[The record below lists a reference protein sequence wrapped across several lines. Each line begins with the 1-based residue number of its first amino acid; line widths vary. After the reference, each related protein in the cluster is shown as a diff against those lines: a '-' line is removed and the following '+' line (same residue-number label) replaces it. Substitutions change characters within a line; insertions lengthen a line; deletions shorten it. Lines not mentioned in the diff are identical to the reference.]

1 MLKIERN
8 FIRLAIDYLIHAKDK
23 DIYSSDR
30 EEYLNVA
37 LSILD
42 TLIEEDSD
50 YAEKK
55 AIE

>member
-1 MLKIERN
+1 MTSTEKKFLK
-8 FIRLAIDYLIHAKDK
+8 LAIDYLIHAKDR

-37 LSILD
+37 LAILD
-42 TLIEEDSD
+42 TLLEEDD

>member
-1 MLKIERN
+1 MENIEKKFVN
-8 FIRLAIDYLIHAKDK
+8 LAMDYLIKSKDR

-37 LSILD
+37 LAILD

>member
-1 MLKIERN
+1 MTNTEKRFAN
-8 FIRLAIDYLIHAKDK
+8 LAMDYLIKAKDR

-37 LSILD
+37 LAILD

-50 YAEKK
+50 GSNVD
-55 AIE
+55 

>member
-1 MLKIERN
+1 MENIEKKFVN
-8 FIRLAIDYLIHAKDK
+8 LAMDYLIKSKDR

-37 LSILD
+37 LAILD

-50 YAEKK
+50 DAEKK

>member
-1 MLKIERN
+1 MTDLEKRFVN
-8 FIRLAIDYLIHAKDK
+8 LAMDYLIHSKDK

-37 LSILD
+37 LAILD

-50 YAEKK
+50 GSDVD
-55 AIE
+55 

>member
-8 FIRLAIDYLIHAKDK
+8 FIRLAMDYLIHSKDK

-37 LSILD
+37 LAILD

-50 YAEKK
+50 EQ
-55 AIE
+55 ETD

>member
-1 MLKIERN
+1 MTNTEKKFLK
-8 FIRLAIDYLIHAKDK
+8 LAIDYLIHAKDR

-37 LSILD
+37 LAILD

-50 YAEKK
+50 GRDVD
-55 AIE
+55 

>member
-1 MLKIERN
+1 MTNTEKKFLN
-8 FIRLAIDYLIHAKDK
+8 LAMDYLIKSKDR

-37 LSILD
+37 LAILD
-42 TLIEEDSD
+42 TLIEEDD

>member
-1 MLKIERN
+1 MTKTERKFLK
-8 FIRLAIDYLIHAKDK
+8 LAMDYLVHAKDK

-37 LSILD
+37 LAILD
-42 TLIEEDSD
+42 TLLEEDD

>member
-1 MLKIERN
+1 MTNTEKKFVN
-8 FIRLAIDYLIHAKDK
+8 LAMDYLIHAKDK

-37 LSILD
+37 LAILD

-55 AIE
+55 AVE

>member
-1 MLKIERN
+1 MTNTEKRFAN
-8 FIRLAIDYLIHAKDK
+8 LAMDYLIKAKDR

-37 LSILD
+37 LAILD
-42 TLIEEDSD
+42 TLIEEDD